1 MIKQPLFGQD
11 SSPHVTSMFISAIAT
26 LVCWIIFC
34 ILCVVIKFK
43 PKLPEYQEIQIV
55 LDSTPVVEKNA
66 VPEPVEGQTAEQPA
80 AQLEQ
85 TIAQP
90 EQTSVVSEKTPAVPE
105 PVEGKTKTKTP
116 TPKKETTSAKSQ
128 TTTKKTET
136 PADKKVPEFQPSGID
151 LSEGVDFNNV
161 SSNTKTNTQK
171 NWDDYFTD
179 DNTTTNNQTAAPQ
192 KVNTSSSMQGS
203 SGTKTSETTQ
213 SQKSSN
219 NNTAAS
225 SSSSGTINN
234 QLDAIRNTTG
244 STSTG
249 ASSNSTLNQKFSSAL
264 DMTWNGGAARKATST
279 LKIDLDNYSQYIE
292 RPKTTVKI
300 EFSVDE
306 KGYVI
311 SGSVTITP
319 ESLLKVE
326 VRQAVISQ
334 ISQWRFSEDSTRS
347 TATFEYT
354 IEKTIQ

>member
-55 LDSTPVVEKNA
+55 LDSTPVVEQPVEEQSVSA
-66 VPEPVEGQTAEQPA
+66 EQQSAVAEQESVVAELVEVPELPNPVETPVAAAKVEAPKAQPSAAKPKAETQPKTQTA
-80 AQLEQ
+80 
-85 TIAQP
+85 
-90 EQTSVVSEKTPAVPE
+90 
-105 PVEGKTKTKTP
+105 TKTTDP
-116 TPKKETTSAKSQ
+116 S
-128 TTTKKTET
+128 
-136 PADKKVPEFQPSGID
+136 KKVDFDNIQYATDYSD
-151 LSEGVDFNNV
+151 FDFNNV

-225 SSSSGTINN
+225 SSSSGTTNN

>member
-34 ILCVVIKFK
+34 IMCLVIKFK
-43 PKLPEYQEIQIV
+43 PAVPEYKEIQIV

-66 VPEPVEGQTAEQPA
+66 VPEPVEGQQAEA
-80 AQLEQ
+80 
-85 TIAQP
+85 
-90 EQTSVVSEKTPAVPE
+90 AVPE
-105 PVEGKTKTKTP
+105 PVEGQTP
-116 TPKKETTSAKSQ
+116 VAEAKVEAPKKEAAPAKPKTTTQPKTQ
-128 TTTKKTET
+128 TTTKTT
-136 PADKKVPEFQPSGID
+136 DPSKKVDFDNIQYATDYSD
-151 LSEGVDFNNV
+151 FDFNNV
-161 SSNTKTNTQK
+161 SSNNKTNTQK

-203 SGTKTSETTQ
+203 SGTKTTETTQ
-213 SQKSSN
+213 SQKSSS

-225 SSSSGTINN
+225 SSSSGTTNN

-249 ASSNSTLNQKFSSAL
+249 SSSNSTLNQKFSSAL

>member
-34 ILCVVIKFK
+34 IMCVVIKFK

-55 LDSTPVVEKNA
+55 LDSTPVVEQPVEEQSVSAEQQSA
-66 VPEPVEGQTAEQPA
+66 VAEPVETKAPELPNPVETPVA
-80 AQLEQ
+80 AAKVEAPK
-85 TIAQP
+85 AQP
-90 EQTSVVSEKTPAVPE
+90 SAAKPKAASQPKTQTNT
-105 PVEGKTKTKTP
+105 TKTDP
-116 TPKKETTSAKSQ
+116 S
-128 TTTKKTET
+128 
-136 PADKKVPEFQPSGID
+136 KKVDFDNLQYATDYSD
-151 LSEGVDFNNV
+151 FDFNNV

-225 SSSSGTINN
+225 SSSSGTTNN

>member
-43 PKLPEYQEIQIV
+43 PQVPEYKEIQIV
-55 LDSTPVVEKNA
+55 LESTPVVERSVEEQSMSDMQQSA
-66 VPEPVEGQTAEQPA
+66 VPEPVEGQA
-80 AQLEQ
+80 
-85 TIAQP
+85 P
-90 EQTSVVSEKTPAVPE
+90 ELPN
-105 PVEGKTKTKTP
+105 PVETP
-116 TPKKETTSAKSQ
+116 VAEAKVEAPKKEAAQAKPKTSTQPKTQ
-128 TTTKKTET
+128 TTTKTT
-136 PADKKVPEFQPSGID
+136 DPSKKVDFDNLQYATDYSD
-151 LSEGVDFNNV
+151 FDFNNV

-171 NWDDYFTD
+171 NWNDYFTD

-225 SSSSGTINN
+225 SASRGTTNN